1 MEFRPFKFD
10 PDLSSEF
17 NNINLLNFYW
27 KLAKDFQND
36 EDFINFFDYYNT
48 GPHFKEALF
57 CDGDPGEEYQNC
69 MYDFLKEPNI
79 NISGDEEDDFIDY
92 VEYDIFFKKEYPNL
106 ALVNKFKIYAVK
118 YCLQNPHELKEDWL
132 TEEELKIF
140 NEQNPSKDS
149 HIIEGFDHSF

>member
-1 MEFRPFKFD
+1 
-10 PDLSSEF
+10 
-17 NNINLLNFYW
+17 
-27 KLAKDFQND
+27 
-36 EDFINFFDYYNT
+36 
-48 GPHFKEALF
+48 
-57 CDGDPGEEYQNC
+57 

-79 NISGDEEDDFIDY
+79 NISVDEEDDFIDY